1 MPKVVI
7 NEIGDGIHLTRKG
20 LEYLG
25 INIDRTTSI
34 IIPEDLGYAT
44 RNQLRSSEELLELVE
59 DSKGLVDNRFCK
71 LKLMEIPDDIEYYV
85 DYNSGHEMIREVH
98 NYWY

>member
-71 LKLMEIPDDIEYYV
+71 LKVIEIPDDIEYYI
-85 DYNSGHEMIREVH
+85 DYNGGYEMIREVH